1 MADIKPVPITKNL
14 LTQLPPPVNEKPE
27 ADLDQRDAVI
37 EELKV
42 HVEALQQHVTFMAS
56 FEANLLRS
64 FDAEIAI
71 LKEGALITQNEAQKR
86 AFRSIADSLERI
98 RDRWADGYQF
108 YIDRKKMSITRRKV
122 VDE

>member
-1 MADIKPVPITKNL
+1 MTEIKPVPISKNL
-14 LTQLPPPVNEKPE
+14 LTQLPPPVDKKPE
-27 ADLDQRDAVI
+27 ADLDQRDAAI
-37 EELKV
+37 EELK
-42 HVEALQQHVTFMAS
+42 HRVEALQQHVTFMAS

-64 FDAEIAI
+64 FDAEIAL
-71 LKEGALITQNEAQKR
+71 LKEGASITQNDAQKR

-108 YIDRKKMSITRRKV
+108 HIDRKKMSFARRKI